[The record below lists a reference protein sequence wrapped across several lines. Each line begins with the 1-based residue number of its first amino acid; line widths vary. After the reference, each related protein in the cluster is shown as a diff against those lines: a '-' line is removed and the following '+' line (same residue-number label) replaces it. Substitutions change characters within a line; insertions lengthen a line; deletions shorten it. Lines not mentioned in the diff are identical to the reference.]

1 VTLDGFVKPW
11 TGFALR
17 HIPRGSPYGVLDF
30 RFAGRRADNRWN
42 YAGEPTLYL
51 ASDYGV
57 ALAEFGRHI
66 DHDYDPTVRSDTRDR
81 DVFRLRVNLD
91 FVINLCDPTSYPVLS
106 LENAPSCFLDVDI
119 ARSVAVFVRRTTRAQ
134 AIQVPSMAFLDSP
147 EQRWNLVLFLEKL
160 LPDPSHFIPSVTPW
174 GGFHC

>member
-1 VTLDGFVKPW
+1 VKSW

-30 RFAGRRADNRWN
+30 RFAGRSADNRWN
-42 YAGEPTLYL
+42 YQGEPTLYL

-66 DHDYDPTVRSDTRDR
+66 DRDYDPTVRSDTHDR
-81 DVFRLRVNLD
+81 DVFRLHVNLD
-91 FVINLCDPTSYPVLS
+91 SVINLGDPAIYPILS
-106 LENAPSCFLDVDI
+106 FDNAPSCFLDMGI
-119 ARSVAVFVRRTTRAQ
+119 ARSVAVLMRRTTRAQ

-160 LPDPSHFIPSVTPW
+160 PPDPAHFISSVIPSGT
-174 GGFHC
+174 FHC